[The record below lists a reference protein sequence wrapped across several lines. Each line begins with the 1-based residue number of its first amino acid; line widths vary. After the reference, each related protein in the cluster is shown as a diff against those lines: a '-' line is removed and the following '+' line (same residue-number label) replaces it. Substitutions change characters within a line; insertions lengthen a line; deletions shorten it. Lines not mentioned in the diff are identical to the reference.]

1 MNNSQFPSDVT
12 LDEVLPLLAKRVRK
26 YTSAESTSVT
36 NETARQ
42 ILLSI
47 LYCLEDTNASSMNLI
62 TGTESVEERFS
73 SGLKHKQQ
81 LLVESRYL
89 LEHIQAHLLPIEND
103 VYKRTI
109 LTGIPPFFHDYD
121 VYFGAHLS
129 PGSIDYPLC
138 LEIEGLTGIDFIAEY
153 LHRFHLEETFLSY
166 FSVSVIREVLRGY
179 HSDFEN
185 LLVNIFQI
193 VFQNAIGCVLCN
205 TSVYMLDIH
214 PRIRSRLYR
223 HLSAFTKVQLK
234 RLLRTALAHLI
245 LELSL
250 EKEDELVSFL
260 SCALELFQE
269 SLYQYIQL
277 GQIGHVFVSWS
288 ADVTVPVSEF
298 EDGEMM
304 DDEKLRLFIEEMQ
317 ECRYLSDKIG
327 MIREQIHSLS
337 DLEEVLKECF
347 WDAEYP
353 EVFQLLSPP
362 EADALQANIKLK
374 QDFGSPLEDW
384 EKCLARI

>member
-12 LDEVLPLLAKRVRK
+12 LEEVLPLLAKRVRK

-81 LLVESRYL
+81 LLDESRYL

-153 LHRFHLEETFLSY
+153 L
-166 FSVSVIREVLRGY
+166 
-179 HSDFEN
+179 
-185 LLVNIFQI
+185 
-193 VFQNAIGCVLCN
+193 
-205 TSVYMLDIH
+205 
-214 PRIRSRLYR
+214 
-223 HLSAFTKVQLK
+223 
-234 RLLRTALAHLI
+234 
-245 LELSL
+245 LSL
-250 EKEDELVSFL
+250 
-260 SCALELFQE
+260 
-269 SLYQYIQL
+269 
-277 GQIGHVFVSWS
+277 
-288 ADVTVPVSEF
+288 
-298 EDGEMM
+298 
-304 DDEKLRLFIEEMQ
+304 
-317 ECRYLSDKIG
+317 
-327 MIREQIHSLS
+327 IH
-337 DLEEVLKECF
+337 
-347 WDAEYP
+347 
-353 EVFQLLSPP
+353 
-362 EADALQANIKLK
+362 I
-374 QDFGSPLEDW
+374 
-384 EKCLARI
+384 